1 MIELLQAG
9 LLTTIQDAGRYG
21 QAALGVG
28 HAGPMDRIAARL
40 ANWLV
45 GNDAAAPL
53 LEMSLTG
60 PRLRFARDACI
71 ALAGAEV
78 DATIDGAAI
87 SGWRPWPVA
96 AGSVLNCRVLRRG
109 ARAYLAVA
117 GGIAV
122 EAVLGSCSSDV
133 NAGIG
138 PFGGAALK
146 AGLKLAL
153 GRGGVRLRRPP
164 RWSLSPLPWFDGSAT
179 RRLRLLPG
187 SHFAQLES
195 SARNSLLQQR
205 FRIASESNRVGARLH
220 GPRLQL
226 QRPVELVSA
235 AVTAGTLQLP
245 PGGQPIVLT
254 AEHPTTG
261 GYPRIAHLIDVDQPH
276 LAQRRPGDVVEFDL
290 VDAAEAERLRQR
302 RERALALLHETL
314 QQRLR
319 EIRCDA

>member
-9 LLTTIQDAGRYG
+9 LLTTIQDAGRHG
-21 QAALGVG
+21 QAALGIG
-28 HAGPMDRIAARL
+28 QAGPMDRIAARL

-45 GNDAAAPL
+45 GNDGAAAL
-53 LEMSLTG
+53 LEISLAG

-71 ALAGAEV
+71 ALAGAQVE
-78 DATIDGAAI
+78 ANIDGAAI

-96 AGSVLNCRVLRRG
+96 AGSVLDCRVLRRG

-117 GGIAV
+117 GGIAA

-138 PFGGAALK
+138 PFDGAALATGARLA
-146 AGLKLAL
+146 AGA
-153 GRGGVRLRRPP
+153 GGLRLRRPP
-164 RWSLSPLPWFDGSAT
+164 RWSLSPLPWFDGSAA

-187 SHFAQLES
+187 SHFSELDAVS
-195 SARNSLLQQR
+195 RNGLLRQR
-205 FRIASESNRVGARLH
+205 FRVASESNRVGVRLH
-220 GPRLQL
+220 GPALQL
-226 QRPVELVSA
+226 QRPLELVSA
-235 AVTAGTLQLP
+235 AVNAGTLQLP

-276 LAQRRPGDVVEFDL
+276 LAQRRPGDAVEFEL
-290 VDAAEAERLRQR
+290 VDADEAERLRQR
-302 RERALALLHETL
+302 RERALARVHETL

>member
-21 QAALGVG
+21 QAALGIG
-28 HAGPMDRIAARL
+28 QAGPMDRVAARL

-45 GNDAAAPL
+45 GNDGAAAL
-53 LEMSLTG
+53 LEISLAG

-71 ALAGAEV
+71 ALAGAQVE
-78 DATIDGAAI
+78 ANIDGAAI
-87 SGWRPWPVA
+87 GGWRPWPVA
-96 AGSVLNCRVLRRG
+96 AGSVLDCRALRRG

-117 GGIAV
+117 GGIAT
-122 EAVLGSCSSDV
+122 EPVLGSCSTDV

-138 PFGGAALK
+138 PFDGAALA
-146 AGLKLAL
+146 AGARLAVGL
-153 GRGGVRLRRPP
+153 SGLRLRRPP

-187 SHFAQLES
+187 SHFPELDAAS
-195 SARNSLLQQR
+195 RNGLLQQR
-205 FRIASESNRVGARLH
+205 FRVASESNRVGVRLH
-220 GPRLQL
+220 GPALQL
-226 QRPVELVSA
+226 QRPLELVSA
-235 AVTAGTLQLP
+235 AVNAGTLQLP

-276 LAQRRPGDVVEFDL
+276 LAQRRPGDAVEFEL
-290 VDAAEAERLRQR
+290 VDADEAERLRQR
-302 RERALALLHETL
+302 RERALARVHETL